1 MAAMLEDLTNRMKQR
16 IEVDAGNSPSEPAS
30 VESERAKWLNRLG
43 GEILKLDE
51 LFPQELGVGRLP
63 DEACP
68 AWEEKVSDEIA
79 RILMPGAEL
88 KGATRFTPKQMGAIL
103 GHQCANGVWM
113 VELFAAQAA
122 AALNTGQKSV
132 SGADTERGNAFSEKF
147 SAWYS
152 GLRRLAKRS
161 LCSCVDQPYEVM
173 TDFLGGFAEGF
184 SHKPKTW
191 GIGQFGS
198 TNFEIYVLLMVYH
211 PFIEQLGSVSA
222 LHAWL
227 RKVMGEY
234 RTGDLKRIEKIC
246 QRIGLHFRK
255 PGRPKMVK

>member
-1 MAAMLEDLTNRMKQR
+1 MVDPGHPSAERGR
-16 IEVDAGNSPSEPAS
+16 I
-30 VESERAKWLNRLG
+30 ESERGKWLNRLG
-43 GEILKLDE
+43 GELVKLDE
-51 LFPQELGVGRLP
+51 LFPQELGMGRLP

-68 AWEEKVSDEIA
+68 AWKEKVAGEIA
-79 RILMPGAEL
+79 RLLMPGADWKETA
-88 KGATRFTPKQMGAIL
+88 KFTPKQMGAIL

-113 VELFAAQAA
+113 VELFEAQSA
-122 AALNTGQKSV
+122 AALNTRQKSAD
-132 SGADTERGNAFSEKF
+132 GADTERGKAFSEKF

-161 LCSCVDQPYEVM
+161 LCSCVDQPYQDM

-184 SHKPKTW
+184 SHKPKTS
-191 GIGQFGS
+191 GLGQFGS
-198 TNFEIYVLLMVYH
+198 TNFEIYVLLLMYH
-211 PFIEQLGSVSA
+211 PFIEQLSSVSA

-227 RKVMGEY
+227 RRVQGEY

-255 PGRPKMVK
+255 PGRPKMAK

>member
-1 MAAMLEDLTNRMKQR
+1 MGQR
-16 IEVDAGNSPSEPAS
+16 IMVNTGHPSSEPTR
-30 VESERAKWLNRLG
+30 VESEQTKWLNRLA
-43 GEILKLDE
+43 GELLKLDE

-68 AWEEKVSDEIA
+68 AWEEKVSGEIA

-88 KGATRFTPKQMGAIL
+88 KGTIRFTPKQMGAIL

-113 VELFAAQAA
+113 VEVLASLAA
-122 AALNTGQKSV
+122 AALNTTQMPE
-132 SGADTERGNAFSEKF
+132 SGADTERENAFSEQF
-147 SAWYS
+147 TAWYS

-161 LCSCVDQPYEVM
+161 LCSCVDQPYEDM
-173 TDFLGGFAEGF
+173 TNFLGGFAAGF
-184 SHKPKTW
+184 SRKPRTL

-198 TNFEIYVLLMVYH
+198 TNFEIYVLLLMYH

-227 RKVMGEY
+227 RRVMGEY

-246 QRIGLHFRK
+246 QRIDLRFRK
-255 PGRPKMVK
+255 PGRPKTAK